1 MPVQRR
7 HVPAR
12 LRQHFPR
19 LVGHLQPGPRPRFHA
34 ALRARRIRADDDIV
48 GVDHALSLTQ
58 RLASMEI
65 PVELH
70 VFPTG
75 GHGAGLAE
83 GMTPVGAWTSL
94 CAEWLRRT
102 V

>member
-1 MPVQRR
+1 
-7 HVPAR
+7 
-12 LRQHFPR
+12 
-19 LVGHLQPGPRPRFHA
+19 
-34 ALRARRIRADDDIV
+34 
-48 GVDHALSLTQ
+48 
-58 RLASMEI
+58 MEI